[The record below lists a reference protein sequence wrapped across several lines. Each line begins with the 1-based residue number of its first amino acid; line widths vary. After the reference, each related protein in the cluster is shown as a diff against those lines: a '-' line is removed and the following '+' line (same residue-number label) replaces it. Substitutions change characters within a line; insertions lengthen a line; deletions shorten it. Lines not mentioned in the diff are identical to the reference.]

1 MISNKALRI
10 ISRVLIAMVVMVEL
24 TRLYEQQSIE
34 KLKEIYDR
42 LQSMLLDYGVTVM
55 DNRKVCV

>member
-1 MISNKALRI
+1 
-10 ISRVLIAMVVMVEL
+10 MVVMVEL